1 MFLPLLVSV
10 LGHRSA
16 DWYPVLGLIRP
27 QAFGFSFMSLM
38 SEDTISFTS
47 SCRGTPVSRSFH
59 RGSQRVKM
67 TWKQNKPL
75 NKNTVEPLVGTEML
89 CLDLSIVVYRPA
101 DNDWTSIV
109 CGEPKCAQIIK
120 KCVSVRFGGLFVL
133 HFDQLVC
140 DLTENS
146 ANFMGNYSC
155 LAACVFLLNEK
166 KGYTEIFIYLF
177 QNIILVF
184 IFFRDATIVPFWAD
198 TDTMLQ
204 IMLMLMFFFC
214 WCLFLLLLLFIPLFC
229 PTKKS
234 SKLFDHTNSW
244 NNLK

>member
-1 MFLPLLVSV
+1 MLRKKECQLQHKGKNTTCSF
-10 LGHRSA
+10 HWSA

-120 KCVSVRFGGLFVL
+120 KCVSVRFIKVI
-133 HFDQLVC
+133 Q
-140 DLTENS
+140 
-146 ANFMGNYSC
+146 
-155 LAACVFLLNEK
+155 
-166 KGYTEIFIYLF
+166 
-177 QNIILVF
+177 
-184 IFFRDATIVPFWAD
+184 
-198 TDTMLQ
+198 
-204 IMLMLMFFFC
+204 
-214 WCLFLLLLLFIPLFC
+214 
-229 PTKKS
+229 KS
-234 SKLFDHTNSW
+234 SFTCFKRSFWYLYFLGMQRLCHSGPI
-244 NNLK
+244 LIQCFR